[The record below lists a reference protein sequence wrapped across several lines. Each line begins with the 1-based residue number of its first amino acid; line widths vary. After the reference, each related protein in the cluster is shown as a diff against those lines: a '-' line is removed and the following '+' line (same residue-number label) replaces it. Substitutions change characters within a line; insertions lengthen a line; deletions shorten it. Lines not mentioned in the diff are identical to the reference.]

1 MPKKLENLTLFIL
14 ICFICP
20 FILVYGIYYVMNN
33 IMPLLGYRPVVNL
46 VLWFIIFLMF
56 WTLIHLD
63 KYYVHIIS
71 IICFITMVIE
81 LKTFTLDLSKTN
93 TENYRMLISLMVSN
107 IMTAILLIFGFTY
120 IKSRFKNHKNLGGFF
135 ILGLM
140 QTSICMLFPNYI
152 APEPH
157 KNYKEQIII
166 IHWIMNMEYLI
177 LPALYIYETTRPF
190 IKGRNSYKVI
200 KWLLKEMKKSSS

>member
-1 MPKKLENLTLFIL
+1 MQKKIETLISFTFICL
-14 ICFICP
+14 ICP
-20 FILVYGIYYVMNN
+20 FILIYSIYY
-33 IMPLLGYRPVVNL
+33 IAPLLNHNFYVHIT
-46 VLWFIIFLMF
+46 LWIIIFLF
-56 WTLIHLD
+56 FLALIHLD
-63 KYYVHIIS
+63 RCYVHIIS
-71 IICFITMVIE
+71 IVCLITIFIEVT
-81 LKTFTLDLSKTN
+81 TLSSDLSIKN
-93 TENYRMLISLMVSN
+93 TKNDITLFVLTISN
-107 IMTAILLIFGFTY
+107 IVTSLLLILGFTY
-120 IKSRFKNHKNLGGFF
+120 IKSKFKNHKNLGGFF

-177 LPALYIYETTRPF
+177 LSALYIYETTRPF
-190 IKGRNSYKVI
+190 IKGRNSYKII